1 MKTYRDADG
10 CEYIIYEYNSII
22 GIRYVQDKLSGET
35 LVGDKQ
41 KVDQFI
47 ADKGLTEVVS

>member
-1 MKTYRDADG
+1 MKVYLDADG

-22 GIRYVQDKLSGET
+22 GIWHITDRLSGET
-35 LVGDKQ
+35 LTGNRQ

-47 ADKGLTEVVS
+47 ADKGLTEVGG